1 MVRGRRL
8 LYTCDDVLVLTGNFK
23 KPKGGSLSQ
32 SFCSTPSSV
41 LWSASKKCCRN
52 NSSSSSSSSNKLKH
66 PSSET
71 CRIKKEN
78 HERKGNKKEEREE
91 KDMLQIS
98 SKNKP
103 GWFLDFPHIINAL
116 SYPRTPISRKELLVV
131 FQFKDV
137 ARAKLKHT
145 HTHTYIYS

>member
-52 NSSSSSSSSNKLKH
+52 NSSSSSNKLKF
-66 PSSET
+66 PSSQT
-71 CRIKKEN
+71 CRIKKRKPWEEGKSKGRN
-78 HERKGNKKEEREE
+78 RRKGHAADIIKEQAR
-91 KDMLQIS
+91 
-98 SKNKP
+98 
-103 GWFLDFPHIINAL
+103 WFPDLPRNAL
-116 SYPRTPISRKELLVV
+116 SCPWTPISRKELLLVV